1 MPLTRATRP
10 HRTGIAIAIAAL
22 LTLALAAPAL
32 QARDAPLEL
41 DLVLRGGTIYTGDD
55 DRPVTGD
62 VGVAGDRIVFVGQ
75 PAQGRRV
82 VARRTIDAGGLVVA
96 PGFIDA
102 HTHAD
107 TELFN
112 TDAKQRL
119 NAPFLMQGV
128 TTAVVGNDGF
138 GGFDIAAQAAKLR
151 ANPAGTNAAMYVGFG
166 PVRTDQLGTK
176 NVVPTPEQMA
186 VMKRHVSQAMCEG
199 ALGLST
205 GLFYS
210 PQNFAKT
217 EEVIELAKVAAQH
230 GGIYDSHIRDESMY
244 NIGLQGSIEEVIRI
258 GHEAKLPVHVAHIK
272 ALGVAVQGQS
282 GDVIRRIEA
291 ERAKGLA
298 ITADQYPWTASST
311 RFSAALMPPWA
322 LEGGREA
329 LLQRMADPAQ
339 QERLRKDITENL
351 RLRGGPDAILFS
363 AGNTKYVGKTL
374 TQVMQATGT
383 DAIGAT
389 FAVLRDGDIHI
400 ASFNQS
406 DDDIRAFMKRPWVMT
421 SSDSVH
427 GHPRMYATFA
437 RKYEQYVVKEKL
449 ITLPQFIRSSSALT
463 ADTLGLVRRG
473 HLRPGWHAD
482 MVVFDPARYA
492 ARATYTQPALL
503 SEGVRTVLVNGQLA
517 VDDGQ
522 LTNVAAGRPLLR
534 VPKAGSCPA

>member
-1 MPLTRATRP
+1 MPLTRPTRLR
-10 HRTGIAIAIAAL
+10 RTGIAIAAL
-22 LTLALAAPAL
+22 ATLALAAPAL
-32 QARDAPLEL
+32 HAQDAPLEV

-55 DRPVTGD
+55 DRPITGD

-82 VARRTIDAGGLVVA
+82 VARRTIDATGLVVA

-230 GGIYDSHIRDESMY
+230 GGLYDSHIRDESMY

-258 GHEAKLPVHVAHIK
+258 GREAKLPVHVAHIK

-282 GDVIRRIEA
+282 GEVIRRIEA

-339 QERLRKDITENL
+339 QERLHKDITENL

-374 TQVMQATGT
+374 TQVMQGTGT

-400 ASFNQS
+400 ASFTQS

-437 RKYEQYVVKEKL
+437 RKYEQYVLKEKL

-463 ADTLGLVRRG
+463 ADTLGLVKRG

-482 MVVFDPARYA
+482 IVAFDPARYA

-517 VDDGQ
+517 VDNGQ
-522 LTNVAAGRPLLR
+522 LTNVAAGQPLLR

>member
-1 MPLTRATRP
+1 MPLTRPTRLR
-10 HRTGIAIAIAAL
+10 RTGIAIAAL
-22 LTLALAAPAL
+22 ATLALAAPAL
-32 QARDAPLEL
+32 HAQDAPLEV

-55 DRPVTGD
+55 DRPITGD

-82 VARRTIDAGGLVVA
+82 VARRTIDASGLVVA

-230 GGIYDSHIRDESMY
+230 GGLYDSHIRDESMY

-282 GDVIRRIEA
+282 GEVIRRIEA

-339 QERLRKDITENL
+339 QERLHKDITENL

-374 TQVMQATGT
+374 TQVMQGTGT

-437 RKYEQYVVKEKL
+437 RKYEQYVLKEKL

-463 ADTLGLVRRG
+463 ADTLGLVKRG

-482 MVVFDPARYA
+482 IVAFDPARYA

-517 VDDGQ
+517 VDNGQ

>member
-1 MPLTRATRP
+1 MSLTRPKRL
-10 HRTGIAIAIAAL
+10 HRTGIALA
-22 LTLALAAPAL
+22 TLALAAPAL
-32 QARDAPLEL
+32 QAQDAPLEI

-55 DRPVTGD
+55 DRPLTGD
-62 VGVAGDRIVFVGQ
+62 VGIAGDRIVFVGQ

-82 VARRTIDAGGLVVA
+82 VAKRTVDASGLIVA

-112 TDAKQRL
+112 ADAKQRL

-128 TTAVVGNDGF
+128 TTAVIGNDGF

-166 PVRTDQLGTK
+166 PVRTEQLGTK
-176 NVVPTPEQMA
+176 NAVPTPEQMA
-186 VMKRHVSQAMCEG
+186 VMKRHVSHAMCEG

-230 GGIYDSHIRDESMY
+230 GGLYDSHIRDESMY
-244 NIGLQGSIEEVIRI
+244 NIGLKGSIEEVIRI

-272 ALGVAVQGQS
+272 ALGVDVQGQS
-282 GDVIRRIEA
+282 GDIVRRIEA
-291 ERAKGLA
+291 ERAKGLR

-329 LLQRMADPAQ
+329 MLGRMADPAQ

-351 RLRGGPDAILFS
+351 RLRGGPDAVLFS
-363 AGNTKYVGKTL
+363 SGNTRYVGKTL
-374 TQVMQATGT
+374 AQLMQSAGT
-383 DAIGAT
+383 DAVGAT
-389 FAVLRDGDIHI
+389 LTVLQDGDMLI

-421 SSDSVH
+421 SSDSVQ

-437 RKYEQYVVKEKL
+437 RKYEQYVVKEKVL
-449 ITLPQFIRSSSALT
+449 TLPQFIRSSSALT
-463 ADTLGLVRRG
+463 ADTLGLARRG

-482 MVVFDPARYA
+482 IVAFDPARYA
-492 ARATYTQPALL
+492 ARATYTQPSLL
-503 SEGVRTVLVNGQLA
+503 SEGVRTVVVNGQLA
-517 VDDGQ
+517 VDEGR
-522 LTNVAAGRPLLR
+522 LTGAAAGQPLLR
-534 VPKAGSCPA
+534 VPKPGSCPV

>member
-1 MPLTRATRP
+1 MPLTRPTRLR
-10 HRTGIAIAIAAL
+10 RTGIAIAAL
-22 LTLALAAPAL
+22 ATLALAAPAL
-32 QARDAPLEL
+32 HAQDAPLEV

-55 DRPVTGD
+55 DRPITGD

-82 VARRTIDAGGLVVA
+82 VARRTIDATGLVVA

-230 GGIYDSHIRDESMY
+230 GGLYDSHIRDESMY

-258 GHEAKLPVHVAHIK
+258 GREAKLPVHVAHIK

-282 GDVIRRIEA
+282 GEVIRRIEA

-339 QERLRKDITENL
+339 QERLHKDITENL

-374 TQVMQATGT
+374 TQVMQGTGT

-400 ASFNQS
+400 ASFTQS

-437 RKYEQYVVKEKL
+437 RKYEQYVLKEKL

-463 ADTLGLVRRG
+463 ADTLGLVKRG

-482 MVVFDPARYA
+482 IVAFDPARYA

-517 VDDGQ
+517 VENGQ
-522 LTNVAAGRPLLR
+522 LTNVAAGQPLLR

>member
-1 MPLTRATRP
+1 MPLTRPTRLR
-10 HRTGIAIAIAAL
+10 RTGIAIAAL
-22 LTLALAAPAL
+22 ATLALAAPAL
-32 QARDAPLEL
+32 HAQDAPLEV

-55 DRPVTGD
+55 DRPITGD

-82 VARRTIDAGGLVVA
+82 VARRTIDASGLVVA

-230 GGIYDSHIRDESMY
+230 GGLYDSHIRDESMY

-282 GDVIRRIEA
+282 GEVIRRIEA

-363 AGNTKYVGKTL
+363 AGSTKYVGKSL
-374 TQVMQATGT
+374 TQVMQGTGT

-437 RKYEQYVVKEKL
+437 RKYEQYVLKEKL

-463 ADTLGLVRRG
+463 ADTLGLVKRG

-482 MVVFDPARYA
+482 IVAFDPARYA
-492 ARATYTQPALL
+492 AKATYTQPALL

-517 VDDGQ
+517 VDNGQ

>member
-1 MPLTRATRP
+1 MPLTRPTRLR
-10 HRTGIAIAIAAL
+10 RTGIAIAAL
-22 LTLALAAPAL
+22 ATLALAAPAL
-32 QARDAPLEL
+32 HAQDAPLEV

-55 DRPVTGD
+55 DRPITGD

-82 VARRTIDAGGLVVA
+82 VARRTIDATGLVVA

-112 TDAKQRL
+112 ADAKQRL

-230 GGIYDSHIRDESMY
+230 GGLYDSHIRDESMY

-258 GHEAKLPVHVAHIK
+258 GREAKLPVHVAHIK

-282 GDVIRRIEA
+282 GEVIRRIEA

-374 TQVMQATGT
+374 TQVMQGTGT

-437 RKYEQYVVKEKL
+437 RKYEQYVLKEKL

-463 ADTLGLVRRG
+463 ADTLGLVKRG

-482 MVVFDPARYA
+482 IVAFDPARYA

-517 VDDGQ
+517 VDNGQ